1 MLELVSN
8 WLTANLSYISV
19 FISLSSAIFS
29 AITYRRQRK
38 YLTVDW
44 DTKYNAIDTRYHVK
58 DAKDVFKS
66 FKFYKGMYLTATI
79 VNPCNVNMAYLD
91 LRAFNP
97 RTNENHMVATQ
108 VSVPYLRDDPTVL
121 VCPFGE
127 NVLNTYFFKLPDGV
141 HGPLPVGTCTIL
153 HLLIIFNPHVNL
165 EDGIMISFKS
175 TDTSLFH
182 RSKYS
187 NTNRKKYRVYEQFFS
202 LAGYE
207 EQLAKQLPNDHNKD
221 SQI

>member
-44 DTKYNAIDTRYHVK
+44 DTKYYAIDTRYHVK

-97 RTNENHMVATQ
+97 RTNEMV
-108 VSVPYLRDDPTVL
+108 
-121 VCPFGE
+121 
-127 NVLNTYFFKLPDGV
+127 
-141 HGPLPVGTCTIL
+141 
-153 HLLIIFNPHVNL
+153 
-165 EDGIMISFKS
+165 
-175 TDTSLFH
+175 
-182 RSKYS
+182 
-187 NTNRKKYRVYEQFFS
+187 
-202 LAGYE
+202 LAY
-207 EQLAKQLPNDHNKD
+207 K
-221 SQI
+221 

>member
-1 MLELVSN
+1 MIDLLLN
-8 WLTANLSYISV
+8 WLWETINTSYLSLLIAV
-19 FISLSSAIFS
+19 ISLGFS
-29 AITYRRQRK
+29 IMTYRRQRK

-44 DTKYNAIDTRYHVK
+44 DNQYFALDTRYHVQ

-66 FKFYKGMYLTATI
+66 FKFSKGMYLTATI

-121 VCPFGE
+121 VCPF
-127 NVLNTYFFKLPDGV
+127 NDSLFNNYFFELPPGK

-153 HLLIIFNPHVNL
+153 HILIVFNPHVDL
-165 EDGIMISFKS
+165 KDGVMVSFKS

-182 RSKYS
+182 RNKYS
-187 NTNRKKYRVYEQFFS
+187 DTNRKKYRTYEKLFS
-202 LAGYE
+202 LEGFD
-207 EQLAKQLPNDHNKD
+207 EQLAKQLPVDPD
-221 SQI
+221 